1 MKKPGAYQVYLFLEG
16 ASALLYSMIFAA
28 SSVYQVTVAGLSP
41 LQLVLVGTTLET
53 AVFLFEI
60 PTGVVAD
67 VYSRKLSI
75 IIGLILVGGGF
86 ILEGSIPIFWTI
98 LLAQILWGLGYTF
111 TSGATQAWISDE
123 IGEQEANRAF
133 LRANQVGNIA
143 GLVGLAAGMTL
154 GSFQINIP
162 IQLGG
167 GLLVGLGLFLIWSM
181 PESGFQPIPRED
193 RSSWQNLVHTFR
205 LGIQTVR
212 SRPALL
218 NILSVGLIYGLYS
231 EGFDRLWT
239 KHLLDNFILPTAFNL
254 QPVFWIGLMRVAG
267 LLLAV
272 GFTEIARR
280 KINTG
285 SFTAI
290 ARALFFLSV
299 LLIAGLF
306 SFALAGSLAFAV
318 LAYWLI
324 SITRDLI
331 GPIYTAWVN
340 QRLEPGVRATVISM
354 SSQVDAIGQIAG
366 GPVLGVIG
374 SAVSVRAALVASS
387 AILSPIL
394 ILYRRA
400 IHSPAV
406 HSNNEIKEQ
415 HL

>member
-1 MKKPGAYQVYLFLEG
+1 MRKLGAYQVYLILEG

-28 SSVYQVTVAGLSP
+28 SSVYQVTVAGLTP

-86 ILEGSIPIFWTI
+86 ILEGSIPWFWTI

-133 LRANQVGNIA
+133 LRSNQVGNIA
-143 GLVGLAAGMTL
+143 GLVGLTAGMVL
-154 GSFQINIP
+154 GNFRVNLP

-167 GLLVGLGLFLIWSM
+167 GLLAGLGLFLAWSM
-181 PESGFQPIPRED
+181 PENGFQPKPRED
-193 RSSWQNLVHTFR
+193 RSSWQNLAHTFR
-205 LGIQTVR
+205 QGIQTVR

-218 NILSVGLIYGLYS
+218 NILSIGLIYGLYS

-239 KHLLDNFILPTAFNL
+239 KHLLDNFILPTAYNL
-254 QPVFWIGLMRVAG
+254 QPVFWIGLMRVVG

-272 GFTEIARR
+272 AFTEIARR
-280 KINTG
+280 KIDTG

-290 ARALFFLSV
+290 ARALLSLSV

-318 LAYWLI
+318 IAYWLI
-324 SITRDLI
+324 SITRNLI
-331 GPIYTAWVN
+331 GPVYTAWVN
-340 QRLEPGVRATVISM
+340 QRLDPGVRATVLSI

-366 GPVLGVIG
+366 GPVLGLIG
-374 SAVSVRAALVASS
+374 SAISVRAALVASS
-387 AILSPIL
+387 IILSPIL

-400 IHSPAV
+400 IRGGAKHEVAG
-406 HSNNEIKEQ
+406 NDR
-415 HL
+415 